1 MKIAYILRGQTRNRI
16 VAARLFN
23 KYTRERLLEHDHT
36 VHIYTWNHTN
46 DSSRGQ
52 PNTARELDA
61 GALKVQLNSLY
72 SPETLTVGDDSHYKD
87 LIIPFAASVDWSPVV
102 VYSVLNQII
111 ADMRA
116 QDQLRAYC
124 NLHDYTPDLIVDTRP
139 ELFHWVHKSFYAD
152 SKSTLDDNPNS
163 VLVHKL
169 SSTESNGMVQR
180 YVSDYTFVY
189 NMDTLIDM
197 TTENSTT
204 RITNALYSESNSLRM
219 SGDGSWISHTLY
231 PSIVHAKQ
239 NYIEMSIASMV
250 PTVVIDERLEHEIHT
265 TPPTSERY
273 YSYSDL
279 QPIPSLSM
287 KQRPPRDLDAIHTSI
302 LNNSTNNS

>member
-1 MKIAYILRGQTRNRI
+1 MKIAYILRGQTRNTI
-16 VAARLFN
+16 TSARLFN
-23 KYTRERLLEHDHT
+23 KYTRGRLLEHDHT

-52 PNTARELDA
+52 PNTTRELNADA
-61 GALKVQLNSLY
+61 LAVQLNSLY
-72 SPETLTVGDDSHYKD
+72 SPETLTIGDDGHYKD
-87 LIIPFAASVDWSPVV
+87 LIIPFAQSVDWSPVV

-111 ADMRA
+111 ADLRA
-116 QDQLRAYC
+116 QDQLLEYC

-152 SKSTLDDNPNS
+152 SKSTLDNNPNS
-163 VLVHKL
+163 VLTHKL
-169 SSTESNGMVQR
+169 TWTAPDSMHQR

-189 NMDTLIDM
+189 NMDTLRSM

-204 RITNALYSESNSLRM
+204 RVTNALYSESNMDLM
-219 SGDGSWISHTLY
+219 SEDGSWSSHTLY
-231 PSIVHAKQ
+231 PSIVHNKQ
-239 NYIEMSIASMV
+239 NYILMSIASMV

-265 TPPTSERY
+265 TPPSSERY
-273 YSYSDL
+273 YSYSEL

-287 KQRPPRDLDAIHTSI
+287 KPTVPRDIDAIHTSI
-302 LNNSTNNS
+302 LNNS